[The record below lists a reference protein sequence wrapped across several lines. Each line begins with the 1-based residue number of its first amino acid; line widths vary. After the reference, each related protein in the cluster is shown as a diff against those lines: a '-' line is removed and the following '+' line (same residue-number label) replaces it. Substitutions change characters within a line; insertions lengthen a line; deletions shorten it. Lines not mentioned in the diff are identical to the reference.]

1 MVEKEKYLA
10 FQNLSMSGCTVEK
23 GAKTGLTKVGE
34 GGGILTKTKAG
45 EEIILTKTLYCRGG
59 IFHPNQN

>member
-34 GGGILTKTKAG
+34 GGGDILPK
-45 EEIILTKTLYCRGG
+45 IVLDCCILASDLGG
-59 IFHPNQN
+59 